1 MAEHRSPKP
10 RVGGSNPSW
19 PAIFSYVEEKMFG
32 KVGNFFS
39 ESKQE
44 LAKVNWPNQTEL
56 LGSTALVIV
65 ITFIM
70 SVLIFGIDIVLAF
83 LMRMVIR

>member
-1 MAEHRSPKP
+1 
-10 RVGGSNPSW
+10 
-19 PAIFSYVEEKMFG
+19 MFG

-44 LAKVNWPNQTEL
+44 LAKVNWPTRHEL
-56 LGSTALVIV
+56 IGSTILVIV
-65 ITFIM
+65 ITLIL
-70 SVLIFGIDIVLAF
+70 SVFIFGIDFVLAI